1 MHVQIEKC
9 KFSYLCQS
17 IHINNIKSKYT
28 MMCIDFY
35 SLSLKDLL
43 CLKCLVTGRIAL
55 IGGEI
60 HLLLIMDLKSQSVST
75 Y

>member
-1 MHVQIEKC
+1 
-9 KFSYLCQS
+9 
-17 IHINNIKSKYT
+17 

-43 CLKCLVTGRIAL
+43 FLKCLVTGRIAL
-55 IGGEI
+55 IGGKI